1 LNELSMLERA
11 CSTHEESFLFPFH
24 TSVHVGVEPIEAY
37 CALPSTE
44 CAYLLE
50 SADGEGRGRFSFVG
64 SHPLALITMR
74 ARHLI
79 FEPMEKNELTER
91 IERTLEHTLTHDG
104 KGYLLE
110 DMDVLD
116 ALRLVHPVSCIPVV
130 SCDTKRQLLDGGLVG
145 ALGYEAAYSC
155 WLKELVRDDVLCGA
169 FMLTTSNMVFDH
181 RKGCVHLLACEVVH
195 PQSPDEARLRAERR
209 LCEMK
214 DILRRA
220 RRPSCR
226 GAQVGDVDYR
236 VNSLRSK
243 QQPQEHTSKEQ
254 FERMV
259 ARAKQHVFDGDVFQV
274 VLSRKCTIPTDATPV
289 ELYTA
294 LRSINPSPYM
304 YLLHFPKFAII
315 GASPE
320 RMLSVYDGVLTVNPI
335 AGTYPRGTPEQEER
349 LAAGLLGDEKERA
362 EHVMLVDLARN
373 DVRMVCR
380 PGSVRVSEFMRVK
393 RYSHVQH
400 IESTVEGRLRDG
412 MDVFDAIRAVFPAGT
427 LSGAPKLR
435 AMEIIHELEGRPR
448 GFYGGGVGYISLS
461 GSADFAITIR
471 TIVLED
477 GVASVQAGAGIVA
490 DSVPSREYEETCSKM
505 GAMLEA
511 IRSLAIQREVGT

>member
-1 LNELSMLERA
+1 LSELSMLERA

-24 TSVHVGVEPIEAY
+24 TRVDVEVEPIEAY
-37 CALPSTE
+37 CALPSAE

-50 SADGEGRGRFSFVG
+50 SADGEGRGRFSFVC
-64 SHPLALITMR
+64 SHPLALITLR

-79 FEPMEKNELTER
+79 FEPLEKNELTER
-91 IERTLEHTLTHDG
+91 IEHTLERALTHDG
-104 KGYLLE
+104 RGYLLE
-110 DMDVLD
+110 GVDVLD
-116 ALRLVHPVSCIPVV
+116 ALRLVHPASSMPIVSC
-130 SCDTKRQLLDGGLVG
+130 STRRQLLDAGLVG
-145 ALGYEAAYSC
+145 ALGYEAAHSC
-155 WLKELVRDDVLCGA
+155 WLEELVEEDVLCGS

-181 RKGCVHLLACEVVH
+181 KRGCVHLLVCEVVH

-209 LCEMK
+209 ICEMK
-214 DILRRA
+214 DALRGA

-226 GAQVGDVDYR
+226 GAHVGE
-236 VNSLRSK
+236 L
-243 QQPQEHTSKEQ
+243 QEPTSREQ

-274 VLSRKCTIPTDATPV
+274 VLSRVCRIPTDAAPI

-304 YLLHFPKFAII
+304 YLLQFPKFAII

-373 DVRMVCR
+373 DVRMVCM
-380 PGSVRVSEFMRVK
+380 PGSVKVSELMRVK

-400 IESTVEGRLRDG
+400 IESTVEGRLREG

-435 AMEIIHELEGRPR
+435 AMEIIHELESVPR
-448 GFYGGGVGYISLS
+448 GFYGGGVGYISLT

-471 TIVLED
+471 TIVLE
-477 GVASVQAGAGIVA
+477 GNMAIVQAGAGIVA